1 MTVFLVGYGGSGIY
15 CMLLISGY
23 DIAKYV
29 NRKVSYISTN
39 LLSNS
44 DNFSGAEEGVIP
56 LYISGFVTKC

>member
-1 MTVFLVGYGGSGIY
+1 MTVFLVGHGGSGIY

-29 NRKVSYISTN
+29 NCKVSYISTN

-44 DNFSGAEEGVIP
+44 DNFSGAEITLV
-56 LYISGFVTKC
+56 FVFSEIG